1 MAFKAIVF
9 ALRICA
15 FSFLIGSMVKTLG
28 ELALIPIAIWIFDYS
43 ISCHDLMEAASSLQ
57 LDGASV
63 LKLAINFQNYL
74 FFTIL

>member
-1 MAFKAIVF
+1 
-9 ALRICA
+9 
-15 FSFLIGSMVKTLG
+15 MVKTLG